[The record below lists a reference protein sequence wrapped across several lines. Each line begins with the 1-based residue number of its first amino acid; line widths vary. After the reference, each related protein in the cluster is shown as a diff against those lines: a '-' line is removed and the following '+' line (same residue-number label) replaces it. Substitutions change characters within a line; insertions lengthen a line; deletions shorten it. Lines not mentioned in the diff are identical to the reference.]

1 MAKQRFDVTS
11 NGKALLRTEMQ
22 RLWMQGVALISNGNV
37 QSRVAKAMKRIEEIC
52 EGVEKQRIVKA
63 TICNELN

>member
-22 RLWMQGVALISNGNV
+22 RLWMQGVALISNG
-37 QSRVAKAMKRIEEIC
+37 KAVYRAA
-52 EGVEKQRIVKA
+52 GQKQ
-63 TICNELN
+63 